1 MINLSDLQSNE
12 RILCE
17 NDNTIIYVDDL
28 RKKLEMSPV
37 DLYGRYFTTTN
48 DVLKFDAKMMIEDF
62 IRSYEESGDGYE
74 DMTENC
80 MDDISDKDIE
90 HIQEILDKISH
101 STESFVTYYKGE
113 EINIYG

>member
-28 RKKLEMSPV
+28 RKELAMSPV
-37 DLYGRYFTTTN
+37 DLYGKYFTTTN
-48 DVLKFDAKMMIEDF
+48 DILKFDAEMMIEDF
-62 IRSYEESGDGYE
+62 IKSYEESGDGYE
-74 DMTENC
+74 DMTERC

-90 HIQEILDKISH
+90 QIQEILNKISH

-113 EINIYG
+113 EINIYE